1 MQQNFKNITKNKKKI
16 TKTTRRKDDFD
27 LNFPISSFGARRQ

>member
-16 TKTTRRKDDFD
+16 TRTTRSKDDLD
-27 LNFPISSFGARRQ
+27 LNFPISSVGARG